1 MRRRPVWKSPR
12 RWRSHTW
19 ASLALAGVL
28 GLLGGAAVNGWHWL
42 PTGQALLSG
51 LERRSVGMPLLEPI
65 RGRMLLISPHP
76 DDETLAAAG
85 IIQDVLQ
92 HGGEVWVVFVT
103 CGDGFPFDARAT
115 ALKPMVTAADYLRLG
130 RHRMA
135 EARAATARLGVR
147 PDHVIFLGFPDRG
160 LSALYHQN
168 YLTPFK
174 SPYTA
179 SDHVP
184 YAGTLHPGA
193 PYTGRELEGQL
204 STLLDRVKPQTVL
217 APSTFDAHPDHQAAA
232 YLATRL
238 VAARG
243 ERLYNYLVHGGLEWP
258 LPKGEHRDLPLM
270 PPTAEVQGERWNR
283 YDLDPQ
289 QIATKAEAVRAYR
302 SQTLLIGR
310 FMWAFV
316 RENEL
321 LLPAPGTEKP

>member
-1 MRRRPVWKSPR
+1 MKRRPAWTTPR

-42 PTGQALLSG
+42 PTGQAVLTG
-51 LERRSVGMPLLEPI
+51 LERQSVTMPLLEPI
-65 RGRMLLISPHP
+65 RGRMLFISPHP

-92 HGGEVWVVFVT
+92 HRGEVWVVFLT

-115 ALKPMVTAADYLRLG
+115 ARKPMVSAEDYLNLG
-130 RHRMA
+130 RHRMQ

-147 PDHVIFLGFPDRG
+147 PDHVLFLGFPDRG
-160 LSALYHQN
+160 LSAVYHQN
-168 YLTPFK
+168 YLTPYR

-184 YAGTLHPGA
+184 YSGTVQPGA
-193 PYTGRELEGQL
+193 PYTGRELEREVGR
-204 STLLDRVKPQTVL
+204 LLDTLKPDTVL
-217 APSTFDAHPDHQAAA
+217 APSAFDAHPDHRAAA

-238 VAARG
+238 VSARPA
-243 ERLYNYLVHGGLEWP
+243 RLYNYLVHGGLEWP
-258 LPKGEHRDLPLM
+258 LPKGQHRDLPLT
-270 PPTAEVQGERWNR
+270 PPTAELQGARWNR
-283 YDLDPQ
+283 YDLDAA
-289 QIATKAEAVRAYR
+289 QIDVKAEAVREYR